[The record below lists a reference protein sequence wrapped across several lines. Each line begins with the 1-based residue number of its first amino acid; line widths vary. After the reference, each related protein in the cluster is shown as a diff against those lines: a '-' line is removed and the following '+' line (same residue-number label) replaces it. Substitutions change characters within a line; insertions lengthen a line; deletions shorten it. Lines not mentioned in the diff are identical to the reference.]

1 VDIEDSYDRAL
12 HRIRQSN
19 LNSLPL
25 HHHVL
30 YELIRVAG
38 EVSAS
43 ELHERY
49 ENAAEQLYAG
59 YPQTPI
65 GKRSRRNKLTKLREY
80 ELVEHEGPPQN
91 RVYRVLDGELESVIE
106 VTEIP
111 TQ

>member
-1 VDIEDSYDRAL
+1 MIANHVAGVARFGIQSLYAAAELAVERSHERIRPVDIDDSHDRAL

-30 YELIRVAG
+30 YKLIRVAG

-43 ELHERY
+43 ELHERH

-59 YPQTPI
+59 SAQTPI
-65 GKRSRRNKLTKLREY
+65 GKVPK
-80 ELVEHEGPPQN
+80 
-91 RVYRVLDGELESVIE
+91 
-106 VTEIP
+106 
-111 TQ
+111 